1 MKQIVRQIPERRLEM
16 EIRMRTRYVVVLAVS
31 VGFGLGAVVVQGLHA
46 QVKPPVY
53 YIGEIDVTNP
63 DAYVKEYAPRAQA
76 TVKAAGGRILALGGK
91 VTAIEGQPPKARVTV
106 QVWDSIENMQA
117 WRNSAAYKEARKIG
131 DKYATFRAFIVEGVS
146 E

>member
-1 MKQIVRQIPERRLEM
+1 M
-16 EIRMRTRYVVVLAVS
+16 EFPMRTWYVVALAVV

-46 QVKPPVY
+46 QVKPSVY

-91 VTAIEGQPPKARVTV
+91 VTAIEGQPPKSRVTV
-106 QVWDSIENMQA
+106 QVWNSMENMQA
-117 WRNSAAYKEARKIG
+117 WRNSNLRDLRGYG
-131 DKYATFRAFIVEGVS
+131 
-146 E
+146 

>member
-1 MKQIVRQIPERRLEM
+1 M
-16 EIRMRTRYVVVLAVS
+16 EIRMRTRYVVALAVV

-91 VTAIEGQPPKARVTV
+91 ATAIEGQPPKSRVTL
-106 QVWDSIENMQA
+106 QVWDSMENMQA

-131 DKYATFRAFIVEGVS
+131 DKYATFRAFTVEAVS
-146 E
+146 Q

>member
-1 MKQIVRQIPERRLEM
+1 M
-16 EIRMRTRYVVVLAVS
+16 EFRMRTRYVVALAVG

-91 VTAIEGQPPKARVTV
+91 VTAIEGQPPKSRVTV
-106 QVWDSIENMQA
+106 QAWDSMEKMQA
-117 WRNSAAYKEARKIG
+117 WRNSAAYKEARRIG

-146 E
+146 P